1 MQVNT
6 IREVTDCNSKNF
18 GKLRPVMNTTGYRIP
33 IDGKATTLSNC
44 NQEVLDDYGINMQC
58 FGQWTTDH
66 CNAALDVSATDCAHS
81 CCLNCDICRSMHKWR
96 SRPLISNTT
105 TAKLGLEGYESDEH
119 VQSDKLKRAMNELR
133 ALAAQTDHSWLWAS
147 VYSGSDSDGE
157 E

>member
-96 SRPLISNTT
+96 SRPLISDT
-105 TAKLGLEGYESDEH
+105 
-119 VQSDKLKRAMNELR
+119 RA
-133 ALAAQTDHSWLWAS
+133 AIATPVSC
-147 VYSGSDSDGE
+147 VC
-157 E
+157 

>member
-6 IREVTDCNSKNF
+6 IREVTDCNSKNC

-96 SRPLISNTT
+96 SRPLISDTPTYRAAMACTVAALWSEGCILGDTARNRGRFTNTVGT
-105 TAKLGLEGYESDEH
+105 CCPP
-119 VQSDKLKRAMNELR
+119 
-133 ALAAQTDHSWLWAS
+133 
-147 VYSGSDSDGE
+147 
-157 E
+157 